1 MKTLYMLCVTMFIA
15 AVQKSEAQNAINP
28 DLSYEAQLILDEGA
42 ILDIRYYYYPNL
54 QAYFDTETAT
64 YLYLKDGE
72 WVEGKQIPS
81 GIRGYSLHN
90 GQRVAITDYSG
101 DEPYEVFDKHKSSYP
116 PNYSTKRQPPTK
128 GLAYN

>member
-1 MKTLYMLCVTMFIA
+1 MKTFYILFATLFMA
-15 AVQKSEAQNAINP
+15 SAQQSNAQSAVNP
-28 DLSYEAQLILDEGA
+28 DLSYEAQMILDEGA

-81 GIRGYSLHN
+81 GIRGYSKNN
-90 GQRVAITDYSG
+90 GARVAIKDYSG
-101 DEPYEVFDKHKSSYP
+101 DEPFEIFEQHKAQFP
-116 PNYSTKRQPPTK
+116 ANYSTKRQPPAK

>member
-1 MKTLYMLCVTMFIA
+1 MKTLYLLCGMIFVLNT
-15 AVQKSEAQNAINP
+15 QKMTSQTAITP

-64 YLYLKDGE
+64 YLYQKDGE

-81 GIRGYSLHN
+81 GLRGYSLHN
-90 GQRVAITDYSG
+90 GTRVAITDYSG
-101 DEPYEVFDKHKSSYP
+101 DEPYEVFDQHKSHYP